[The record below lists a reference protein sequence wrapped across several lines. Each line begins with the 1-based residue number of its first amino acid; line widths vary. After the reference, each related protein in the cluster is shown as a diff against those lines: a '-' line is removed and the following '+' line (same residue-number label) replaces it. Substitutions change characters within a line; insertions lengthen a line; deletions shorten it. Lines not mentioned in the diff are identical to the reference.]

1 MPATG
6 ARAKLVVEGM
16 AGMNRVFEEV
26 NALEYSVGFFAGQAR
41 AHKTAI
47 VLEG

>member
-6 ARAKLVVEGM
+6 AMAKLVVEGM

-26 NALEYSVGFFAGQAR
+26 NGLEYSGESGTGQ
-41 AHKTAI
+41 
-47 VLEG
+47 